1 MAKSIPY
8 KDRPVIRIEGLLIQR
23 ETIRFQGE
31 KKYEYTVQKGKTN
44 YKIIGPENALD
55 GMGINDRGVFDC
67 IESQAISFKFA
78 KVKLSDKE
86 LRENLGVE
94 SITYNAPA
102 KDPSVFKRV
111 TIKKEYLKLVTITK
125 AGFNFENQ

>member
-8 KDRPVIRIEGLLIQR
+8 KDRPIIRIEGLLIQR
-23 ETIRFQGE
+23 DTIRLQGE
-31 KKYEYTVQKGKTN
+31 KKYEYVVQKGKTN
-44 YKIIGPENALD
+44 YRVVGPENALD
-55 GMGINDRGVFDC
+55 GIGVNDRGVFDC
-67 IESQAISFKFA
+67 VESQAISFKFA

-86 LRENLGVE
+86 LRERLGVK
-94 SITYNAPA
+94 SITYDEPA

-111 TIKKEYLKLVTITK
+111 TIKKEYLKLVSISK

>member
-8 KDRPVIRIEGLLIQR
+8 KDRPIIRIEGLLIQR
-23 ETIRFQGE
+23 DTIRLQGE
-31 KKYEYTVQKGKTN
+31 KKYEYVVQKGKTN
-44 YKIIGPENALD
+44 YRVVGPENALD
-55 GMGINDRGVFDC
+55 GIGVNDRGVFDC
-67 IESQAISFKFA
+67 VESQAISFKFA

-86 LRENLGVE
+86 LRERLGVK
-94 SITYNAPA
+94 SITYDEPA

-111 TIKKEYLKLVTITK
+111 TIKREYLKLVSISK

>member
-23 ETIRFQGE
+23 ETIRLQGE
-31 KKYEYTVQKGKTN
+31 KKYEYVVQKGKTN
-44 YKIIGPENALD
+44 YKIIGPENPLD

-78 KVKLSDKE
+78 KVKLSDTE
-86 LRENLGVE
+86 LKKQLGVK
-94 SITYNAPA
+94 SITYDEPA

-111 TIKKEYLKLVTITK
+111 TIKKEYLKLVSITK